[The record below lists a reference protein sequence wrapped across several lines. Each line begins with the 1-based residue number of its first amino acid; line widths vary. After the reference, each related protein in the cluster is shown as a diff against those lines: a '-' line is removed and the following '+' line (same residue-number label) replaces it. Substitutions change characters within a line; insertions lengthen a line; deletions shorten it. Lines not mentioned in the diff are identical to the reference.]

1 MKKILIYGDSHTKGF
16 IGYKNDKVILDIN
29 SIPGASIKGLPRH
42 KSTLN
47 LNEKIKIKL
56 ENNYDLVIFKFGQ
69 VDIDLGFWYTK
80 IYKNNNIKF
89 DEYIKI
95 LINMYKNFIKSLK
108 IKKLIIFGIN
118 LPSIFNKENCIN
130 FTYKIIKKKTCNK
143 KILQKIIPDIYKRTN
158 NTLLFNSS
166 LKELAKELNIHYYDN
181 IKISLNKNIL
191 NELYHDEYDIDHHPK
206 GISLT
211 VHNYNEKIIKFCR
224 GKLYYDILDI
234 IIQEIFSL

>member
-89 DEYIKI
+89 DEYINIIINKY
-95 LINMYKNFIKSLK
+95 LMKELKENGLWSINMKNMIIENISPFI
-108 IKKLIIFGIN
+108 
-118 LPSIFNKENCIN
+118 
-130 FTYKIIKKKTCNK
+130 
-143 KILQKIIPDIYKRTN
+143 
-158 NTLLFNSS
+158 
-166 LKELAKELNIHYYDN
+166 
-181 IKISLNKNIL
+181 
-191 NELYHDEYDIDHHPK
+191 
-206 GISLT
+206 
-211 VHNYNEKIIKFCR
+211 
-224 GKLYYDILDI
+224 
-234 IIQEIFSL
+234 